1 MTPLVLVV
9 DNETGLLIL
18 FSSLVRRMGYR
29 VLQADSGMAALDL
42 LEQQTP
48 DLMVLD
54 LAMPEMSGFDVLR
67 QVMTMPRLDKMPV
80 MVLTATNLGPAPDD
94 MAHRIR
100 AWVTK
105 PVRPEIFNATVRELL
120 EAAEQE

>member
-9 DNETGLLIL
+9 DNEMGLLLL
-18 FSSLVRRMGYR
+18 FGSLVRRMGYQ
-29 VLQADSGMAALDL
+29 VLQANSGTAALDL

-54 LAMPEMSGFDVLR
+54 LAMPEMTGYDVLR

-80 MVLTATNLGPAPDD
+80 MVLTATNLGPAPEDV
-94 MAHRIR
+94 AHRIG

-105 PVRPEIFNATVRELL
+105 PVRPEIYEATVRELL
-120 EAAEQE
+120 EGAEHE

>member
-9 DNETGLLIL
+9 DNEMGLLLL
-18 FSSLVRRMGYR
+18 FGSLVRRMGYQ
-29 VLQADSGMAALDL
+29 VLQANSGTAALDL

-54 LAMPEMSGFDVLR
+54 LAMPEMTGYDVLR

-80 MVLTATNLGPAPDD
+80 MVLTATNLGPAPEDVAD
-94 MAHRIR
+94 RIG

-105 PVRPEIFNATVRELL
+105 PVRPEIYEATVRELL
-120 EAAEQE
+120 EGAEHE

>member
-9 DNETGLLIL
+9 DNEKGLLTL
-18 FSSLVRRMGYR
+18 FSSLVKRMGFQA
-29 VLQADSGMAALDL
+29 LQAENGFEALDI

-67 QVMTMPRLDKMPV
+67 EVITMPHLDTMSV
-80 MVLTATNLGPAPDD
+80 MVLTATTIGPAPDD
-94 MAHRIR
+94 LAGRIG

-105 PVRPEIFNATVRELL
+105 PVRPDAFNAAVRELL
-120 EAAEQE
+120 EVP